1 MKNNRQI
8 EEIIEGLKASED
20 SNFEC
25 DEAVLFAE
33 YQKQV
38 ENDATLSVKVLS
50 IAGGFLAALAFIGFL
65 TIAGLYKSQTGLVLF
80 GVVFIVAALVLNK
93 TFHKFIIDTF
103 SVSIYTIGF
112 ILLVS
117 GLLGLHTNHNLITL
131 LVIGIATIGLFVT
144 QNYVLSFISIL
155 VINGGLL
162 QLVFVNEAYK
172 LIHVYIGAATLA
184 LTWCMLNE
192 AKLLTSSSRMAKLY
206 DPLRIGLM
214 ISLLY
219 GLVIVGKKDW
229 LLVSQNHNWFSS
241 VVIIPVV
248 LYVVNVITDIVD
260 PQTPKNKPGIY
271 LLTILVLA
279 PTVFAPA
286 ISGAILII
294 LISFMVNY
302 KTGLVIGV
310 VAFIYFISI
319 YYYDLSFSL
328 LTKSMLLFSSGIVFL
343 LFYLFIN
350 ENKRK

>member
-1 MKNNRQI
+1 MKNNKQI
-8 EEIIEGLKASED
+8 EEIIEGLKASEGV
-20 SNFEC
+20 NFEC

-38 ENDATLSVKVLS
+38 ENNAVLSVKVLS
-50 IAGGFLAALAFIGFL
+50 IVGGFLAALAFIGFL

-80 GVVFIVAALVLNK
+80 GVIFIVAALVLNK

-112 ILLVS
+112 VLLVS

-131 LVIGIATIGLFVT
+131 LVIGIAVVGLFVT

-172 LIHVYIGAATLA
+172 LIHVYIGVTTLA

-192 AKLLTSSSRMAKLY
+192 AKLLTSGPRMAKLY
-206 DPLRIGLM
+206 DPLRVGLM

-229 LLVSQNHNWFSS
+229 LLVSQNYNWFSS

-343 LFYLFIN
+343 LFYLFTN

>member
-1 MKNNRQI
+1 M
-8 EEIIEGLKASED
+8 
-20 SNFEC
+20 
-25 DEAVLFAE
+25 
-33 YQKQV
+33 
-38 ENDATLSVKVLS
+38 
-50 IAGGFLAALAFIGFL
+50 
-65 TIAGLYKSQTGLVLF
+65 
-80 GVVFIVAALVLNK
+80 
-93 TFHKFIIDTF
+93 
-103 SVSIYTIGF
+103 
-112 ILLVS
+112 
-117 GLLGLHTNHNLITL
+117 
-131 LVIGIATIGLFVT
+131 
-144 QNYVLSFISIL
+144 LSFISIL

-172 LIHVYIGAATLA
+172 LIHVYIGVTTLA

-192 AKLLTSSSRMAKLY
+192 AKLLTSGPRMAKLY
-206 DPLRIGLM
+206 DPLRVGLM

-229 LLVSQNHNWFSS
+229 LLVSQNYNWFSS

-343 LFYLFIN
+343 LFYLFTN